1 MCISVAKLQNILDVT
16 KQIMK
21 IFLTFFRVN
30 IMCVERQIVREN
42 QSGVKV
48 SSVKVS
54 KTFRSVDSSH
64 LIINIFIIKCPLTP
78 NRN

>member
-21 IFLTFFRVN
+21 IFLTFFRVKYN
-30 IMCVERQIVREN
+30 VFERQTVRGN

-54 KTFRSVDSSH
+54 KTF
-64 LIINIFIIKCPLTP
+64 
-78 NRN
+78 

>member
-1 MCISVAKLQNILDVT
+1 
-16 KQIMK
+16 
-21 IFLTFFRVN
+21 
-30 IMCVERQIVREN
+30 MCVERQTVREN

-64 LIINIFIIKCPLTP
+64 LVINIYNIYIYYQMPPHPQPKLKMTL
-78 NRN
+78 